1 MVEEKDFI
9 ENTTLSNRV
18 KSILIYQ
25 GNIHTVSQLV
35 KSDCERL
42 KRLRGMGVGA
52 LQEVKDYVHS
62 LGYQLVNEKGPFSTK
77 EEDLVKQCR
86 RPLSFYDFSM
96 GLCKILYQHGIFTLE
111 DLIQY
116 GSSIYQMDGLSKL
129 RANELEQN
137 LNSLGITLTYQKNDS
152 LKLLDQ
158 VASLDFFRLSVREQE
173 DILNRIQIKELDG
186 LDTRVKNA
194 ILFRG
199 LTNLGELLKY
209 PAEDIQCFRNMGKG
223 SFDKLVSY
231 LSLYGLEL
239 FSEKQLMERNFNQ
252 KNQLIDEYN
261 QLIFERQKLMKKVQ
275 MLDYRIQRKEAEI
288 HSCDIEREKNLVR
301 AKGQ

>member
-1 MVEEKDFI
+1 MVEEKDLI

-25 GNIHTVSQLV
+25 GNIHTVSQLLSV
-35 KSDCERL
+35 DCEML
-42 KRLRGMGVGA
+42 KKLRGMGAGA
-52 LQEVKDYVHS
+52 LQEVKDYIHS
-62 LGYQLVNEKGPFSTK
+62 LGKELINEDGPFSTK
-77 EEDLVKQCR
+77 EKDLFKQNKK
-86 RPLSFYDFSM
+86 PLSFYGFSM
-96 GLCKILYQHGIFTLE
+96 GLCKTLYQYNLFTLD

-116 GSSIYQMDGLSKL
+116 GSSVYHIDGLTKL
-129 RANELEQN
+129 RAGELEQI
-137 LNSLGITLTYQKNDS
+137 LSSLGIVLNYQKNVS
-152 LKLLDQ
+152 LKLLEQ
-158 VASLDFFRLSVREQE
+158 VASLDFCYLSIFEQ
-173 DILNRIQIKELDG
+173 DKILNKIKIKDLDG

-209 PAEDIQCFRNMGKG
+209 SSDDIKCFRNMGKG

-239 FSEKQLMERNFNQ
+239 FSEKQLTERNFNR
-252 KNQLIDEYN
+252 KSQLIDEYN

-288 HSCDIEREKNLVR
+288 HSCDIEREKSLVR
-301 AKGQ
+301 VKGQ